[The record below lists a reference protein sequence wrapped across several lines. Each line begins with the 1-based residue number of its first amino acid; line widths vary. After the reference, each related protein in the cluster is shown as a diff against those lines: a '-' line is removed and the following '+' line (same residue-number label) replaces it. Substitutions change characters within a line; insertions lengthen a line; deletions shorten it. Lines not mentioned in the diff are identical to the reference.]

1 MQKDRKT
8 SVVVV
13 TGLISALVMLAFVV
27 IFALVTR

>member
-1 MQKDRKT
+1 MQKDKKT